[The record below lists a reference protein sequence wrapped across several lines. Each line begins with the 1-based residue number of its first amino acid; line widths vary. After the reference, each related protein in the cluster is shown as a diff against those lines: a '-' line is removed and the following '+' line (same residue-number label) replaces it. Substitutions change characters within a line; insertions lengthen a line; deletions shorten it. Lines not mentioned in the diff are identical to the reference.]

1 MMLKPEMDKSV
12 SDILEVLTRDG
23 MSYADAKKVFNQVQ
37 VILMRS
43 SENFLDSKSAKEVL
57 STKDLI
63 GKVDDKIYEAH
74 Q

>member
-1 MMLKPEMDKSV
+1 MMSKPEMDQSV
-12 SDILEVLTRDG
+12 SDILDVLTREG
-23 MSYADAKKVFNQVQ
+23 MLYADAKKVFNQVQ

-57 STKDLI
+57 SIKELI
-63 GKVDDKIYEAH
+63 SKVDDKTYEAH

>member
-1 MMLKPEMDKSV
+1 MILKPEMDKSV
-12 SDILEVLTRDG
+12 NDILEILTRDG

-37 VILMRS
+37 VILMRN

-57 STKDLI
+57 STKDFI
-63 GKVDDKIYEAH
+63 GKVDDKIYEDH